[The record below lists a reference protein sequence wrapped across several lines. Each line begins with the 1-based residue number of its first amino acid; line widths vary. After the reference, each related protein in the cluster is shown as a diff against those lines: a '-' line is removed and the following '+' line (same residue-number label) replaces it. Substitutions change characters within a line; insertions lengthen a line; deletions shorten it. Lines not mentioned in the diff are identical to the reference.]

1 MTLPITFQCHGAIGT
16 ITLNAP
22 QTRNALTPE
31 MLCRLCDA
39 VKAFASDPVL
49 RVAIVT
55 GSGDR
60 AFCAGGDLARTIP
73 LLSGDRMPDDGWDH
87 RLLSDPEVLAASGLR
102 EYPLHK
108 PVIAAINGAC
118 MAAGF
123 ELMLGTDLRIAA
135 EHAVFALPE
144 VKRGVIPFAGSM
156 VRLPRQVSHCHAMEI
171 MLTGDA
177 LSAGEAYR
185 MGLVNR
191 VVPASQVM
199 SEALALAE
207 RIAKNG
213 PLAVQAV
220 KRTVVESSGVSLSDG
235 YRLED
240 ESKRSV
246 LSSEDAREGPR
257 AFLEKREPHFHGR

>member
-1 MTLPITFQCHGAIGT
+1 MTAPILFERRDAIAT

-22 QTRNALTPE
+22 DTRNALTPE

-39 VKAFASDPVL
+39 IKAYAADPAL

-55 GSGDR
+55 GHGER
-60 AFCAGGDLARTIP
+60 AFCAGGDLGRTIP
-73 LLSGDRMPDDGWDH
+73 LLAGARAPVDDWDR
-87 RLLSDPEVLAASGLR
+87 RLLSDPEVLAVSGLR

-123 ELMLGTDLRIAA
+123 ELLLGTDLRIAA

-144 VKRGVIPFAGSM
+144 VKRAVIPFAGALA
-156 VRLPRQVSHCHAMEI
+156 RLPRQIPYCHAMEI
-171 MLTGDA
+171 LLTGDA
-177 LSAGEAYR
+177 LSAAAALR
-185 MGLVNR
+185 LGLVNR
-191 VVPASQVM
+191 VVPAAQVM
-199 SEALALAE
+199 PEAIALAE
-207 RIAKNG
+207 RIAANG

-220 KRTVVESSGVSLSDG
+220 KRTVIEASGRPLADG

-240 ESKRSV
+240 ESRRTV
-246 LSSEDAREGPR
+246 LATEDAREGPR
-257 AFLEKREPHFHGR
+257 AFIEKREPRYRGC